1 MDARQFLRGVN
12 NPMEPYTLPHLGL
25 VPSYQRRLDAIY
37 PGEDSRQRA
46 YDVTRADFERLL
58 GLGRVDM
65 LKGFIASRL
74 SGTMY
79 EDINEL
85 AFALGRSVDE
95 LQYYL
100 NADPLELLRQAEAQQ
115 EAVRLAQIAAD
126 NERIRLQQEA
136 ERLAAEEAQRQSIA
150 EAQRIVAE
158 TAAIDAARTA
168 QLIAQ
173 SEARL
178 RAEVREQWP
187 AGDIDRQIT
196 LYEQLRTQPPRSDAE
211 VQSIIRD
218 AIGDGAEFQLLM
230 RYINNWRAGIE
241 PAETFRQIQIEQA
254 EAEQYERLAP
264 IREARAQAQAQLQ
277 YLAETGLVPVEI
289 MIETGAWSQEQIE
302 IARQVQADRLAKEQ
316 AAFQAEIDRQ
326 DAERSA
332 RVQAEIAQ
340 AAADEAERVRLYI
353 ADQQAKAQAEYDAQ
367 QAALEA
373 ERARV
378 AAAQAAAQAAQAAQA
393 QAQAAA
399 AQVAEAAA
407 IKRSVDE
414 AAARAAAQG
423 DLDALAETQA
433 IQQIVNQAAQA
444 AQAQAAAALTTR
456 ETVMFDLEAAI
467 AQGQADFNAAVR
479 AIRSQMAEIAG
490 ARVYGVP
497 YVLPVWSVEYPT
509 IPADL
514 VDSLL
519 AQFQLPSAAELEAEL
534 AASQAA
540 APVVDELPFVVVEET
555 SRQIVAPEVITAP
568 AAPSDVIA
576 PAVQQPVAPVVP
588 AAPAA
593 PAAGGGAALLLALAS
608 AYFLGV

>member
-1 MDARQFLRGVN
+1 MDARQFLRGVD
-12 NPMEPYTLPHLGL
+12 NPLEPYTLPHLGL
-25 VPSYQRRLDAIY
+25 VPSYQRSLDAIY

-100 NADPLELLRQAEAQQ
+100 NVDPLELLRQAEAQQ

-178 RAEVREQWP
+178 RDEVREQWP
-187 AGDIDRQIT
+187 TGDIDRQIT

-277 YLAETGLVPVEI
+277 YLAETGLVPVDI

-353 ADQQAKAQAEYDAQ
+353 ADQRAKAQAEYDAQ

-378 AAAQAAAQAAQAAQA
+378 AAAQTAAKAAQAAQAA
-393 QAQAAA
+393 AQAAA
-399 AQVAEAAA
+399 PLATEEA
-407 IKRSVDE
+407 
-414 AAARAAAQG
+414 
-423 DLDALAETQA
+423 
-433 IQQIVNQAAQA
+433 
-444 AQAQAAAALTTR
+444 
-456 ETVMFDLEAAI
+456 VMIDLEAVI

-479 AIRSQMAEIAG
+479 AIRSKMAEIAT
-490 ARVYGVP
+490 ARVNGQSYA
-497 YVLPVWSVEYPT
+497 LPMWSVDYPT

-514 VDSLL
+514 VESLL
-519 AQFQLPSAAELEAEL
+519 AQFGLPSVTELEAEL

-540 APVVDELPFVVVEET
+540 APVVDELPYVVIDDT

-593 PAAGGGAALLLALAS
+593 PAAGGGGAAILLALAS

>member
-1 MDARQFLRGVN
+1 MDARQFLRVVD
-12 NPMEPYTLPHLGL
+12 NPLEPYTLPHLGL
-25 VPSYQRRLDAIY
+25 VPSYQRSLDAIY

-277 YLAETGLVPVEI
+277 YLAETGLVPVDI

-316 AAFQAEIDRQ
+316 AAFQAEINRQ

-378 AAAQAAAQAAQAAQA
+378 AAAQAAAQAAQVQQA
-393 QAQAAA
+393 QAVSVAPTLTPTSAEVLTMDSNLENVLAQGIADYN
-399 AQVAEAAA
+399 AQV
-407 IKRSVDE
+407 R
-414 AAARAAAQG
+414 
-423 DLDALAETQA
+423 T
-433 IQQIVNQAAQA
+433 
-444 AQAQAAAALTTR
+444 
-456 ETVMFDLEAAI
+456 
-467 AQGQADFNAAVR
+467 
-479 AIRSQMAEIAG
+479 IRNKIAEIAT
-490 ARVYGVP
+490 ARATGQSYA
-497 YVLPVWSVEYPT
+497 LPVWSVDYPL

-514 VDSLL
+514 VESFL
-519 AQFQLPSAAELEAEL
+519 ASFGQPTIAELEAEL

-540 APVVDELPFVVVEET
+540 ASGVDQSRGIDATSVV
-555 SRQIVAPEVITAP
+555 TAP
-568 AAPSDVIA
+568 AAPSDAIFPDTSSLVPFPGDA
-576 PAVQQPVAPVVP
+576 DSYAQPVVTAPVVTTP
-588 AAPAA
+588 VVTTPVVTTPVVTA

-608 AYFLGV
+608 AYFLGA